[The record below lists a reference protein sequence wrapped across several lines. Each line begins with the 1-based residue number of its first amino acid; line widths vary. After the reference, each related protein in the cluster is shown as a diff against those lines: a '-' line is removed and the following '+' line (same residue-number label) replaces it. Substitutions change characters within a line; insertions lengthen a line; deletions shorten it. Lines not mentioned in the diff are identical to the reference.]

1 VSGTP
6 TAPFGFFRV
15 GAACPRISVADP
27 DANVAEILESVEA
40 ARAKGVQALVLPEL
54 SLTGY
59 TCGDLF
65 FNRAL
70 VEAAERALLRL
81 LKETASSRMV
91 VCVGLP
97 LGLDGR
103 LFNVAAVLQAGRILG
118 LVPKSFLPGYRE
130 YYEERWFSSS
140 REAVSDEARLC
151 GHPAP
156 FGTDLIFR
164 LEAEPHLALAVE
176 ICEDLWAPIPPSS
189 RHAIAGASVLANLS
203 ASNDLVGKAEY
214 RRELVRQQS
223 ARTLAAYVYANAG
236 VHESTTDT
244 VFGGHLLV
252 GENGVLL
259 AEGERFKR
267 GGDLVVSDVDLLHLV
282 TERQRQTSFAD
293 AVHPQG
299 PAYRHIPLQDV
310 AAPKPHRLV
319 RRIDPHP
326 FVPKD
331 PATLDERC
339 REVFAIQTAG
349 LAKRLEHTGLR
360 RVVLGLSGGLDST
373 LALLVCVRTFD
384 LLALPRQGI
393 LAVTMPGFATSERTR
408 ASARRLAEVV
418 QVELREIDIQ
428 KACLQHISDIGLD
441 PSDRSS
447 ATFQNLQARER
458 TQVLMDLANKEGGMV
473 VGTGDLSELAL
484 GFATFAGDHIS
495 MYNVNGGVPKT
506 LVRRLVSWAG
516 DHQASP
522 PEREVLKDV
531 LETPVSPE
539 LVPAGKDGAAQNTED
554 IIGPYEL
561 HDFFLWCLVRLG
573 AGPRKTLFLAEHAF
587 DGDGDGD
594 DDHDGR
600 YDEATLKRWLRVFVE
615 RFFEQQFKR
624 SVLPDGPKVGSVSLS
639 PRADWRMPS
648 DASKAAWL
656 KELE

>member
-1 VSGTP
+1 MSGAP

-15 GAACPRISVADP
+15 AAACPKVSVADP
-27 DANVAEILESVEA
+27 DANVAEILKTVAA
-40 ARAKGVQALVLPEL
+40 ARAKGAQALVLPEL

-65 FNRAL
+65 FNRTL
-70 VEAAERALLRL
+70 IEAAERALVLL
-81 LKETASSRMV
+81 LKETAAWRMIL
-91 VCVGLP
+91 CVGLP

-103 LFNVAAVLQAGRILG
+103 LFNCAAVLQAGRILG
-118 LVPKSFLPGYRE
+118 IVPKSFLPGYRE

-140 REAVSDEARLC
+140 REAVSDEARVA
-151 GHPAP
+151 GQEVP
-156 FGTDLIFR
+156 FGTDMLFE
-164 LEAEPHLALAVE
+164 LASEPQLSLAVE

-189 RHAIAGASVLANLS
+189 RHAIAGASVLVNLS
-203 ASNDLVGKAEY
+203 ASNDLVGKASY

-223 ARTLAAYVYANAG
+223 ARTLGAYVYANTG

-244 VFGGHLLV
+244 VFAGHLLI

-259 AEGERFKR
+259 AEGELYKR
-267 GGDLVVSDVDLLHLV
+267 GGDLVVSDVDLQHLL

-299 PAYRHIPLQDV
+299 PAYRRIPLREV
-310 AAPKPHRLV
+310 ASPKPHRLV
-319 RRIDPHP
+319 RSVDPHP
-326 FVPKD
+326 FVPQD

-384 LLALPRQGI
+384 LLALPRPGV
-393 LAVTMPGFATSERTR
+393 LAVTMPGFATSARTLN
-408 ASARRLAEVV
+408 SARRLAEVAG
-418 QVELREIDIQ
+418 VELREIDIQ
-428 KACLQHISDIGLD
+428 KACLQHIADIGLD
-441 PSDRSS
+441 PSDQSS

-458 TQVLMDLANKEGGMV
+458 TQILMDLANKEAGLV

-506 LVRRLVSWAG
+506 LVRRMVSWAAE
-516 DHQASP
+516 HQASP
-522 PEREVLKDV
+522 SEREVLKGV

-573 AGPRKTLFLAEHAF
+573 AGPRKSLFLAAHAF
-587 DGDGDGD
+587 E
-594 DDHDGR
+594 GR
-600 YDEATLKRWLRVFVE
+600 YDEAALSRWLRVFVE

-624 SVLPDGPKVGSVSLS
+624 SVMPDGPKVGSVSLS

-656 KELE
+656 RELE